1 MKNELLFSFKIAIVP
16 CSRFVWITNS
26 SDHRRVWTANL
37 LHTREASR
45 LSGLGNYF
53 VCKRFAVQ
61 NLLWLLELVIQTNL
75 DNETI
80 AVLNLA
86 RSWSILKH
94 EIFFINS
101 FMILSK
107 FSELSSSRT
116 PLSRSYGICKKD
128 KTLRIIF

>member
-1 MKNELLFSFKIAIVP
+1 MSYYSVLKHKIAIVS

-61 NLLWLLELVIQTNL
+61 NLLWSLEFVIQTSL
-75 DNETI
+75 DDETI

-86 RSWSILKH
+86 RNWSILKH
-94 EIFFINS
+94 EIFCINS

-107 FSELSSSRT
+107 FSELLFSRT
-116 PLSRSYGICKKD
+116 PLSRGYGICKKD